1 MLENQD
7 SMYLCHAQTLAN
19 TDWTLVAMIPY
30 EAIMQEENTVRG
42 ILFSIAFLVIAI
54 CGVLIL
60 LLFPVGNPAAFNFIP
75 YHA

>member
-42 ILFSIAFLVIAI
+42 F
-54 CGVLIL
+54 C
-60 LLFPVGNPAAFNFIP
+60 FPSRFWSLP
-75 YHA
+75 YAGC